1 MLFIVQ
7 WSIDSE
13 HRNSA
18 IERFLKTGGVAPAG
32 VSMLGRWHAVGRSRG
47 FGIAEASDVTLIQKW
62 VLEWNDLIDME
73 VYPAL
78 TDEQVGPLLAAAIGN
93 R

>member
-13 HRNSA
+13 HRNRV
-18 IERFLKTGGVAPAG
+18 IERFLKTGGAAPAG
-32 VSMLGRWHAVGRSRG
+32 VKMWGRWHAVGLSRG
-47 FGIAEASDVTLIQKW
+47 FGIAESSDATLIQQW

-78 TDEQVGPLLAAAIGN
+78 TDEQVGPLLAAAIG
-93 R
+93 RS